1 MANQGAYCDFDVFAR
16 QILVVVSALAAPDQQ
31 SYVMSFHVLFTV
43 EWVKELRH
51 TCTHFFIELESGADM
66 IKKW

>member
-43 EWVKELRH
+43 E
-51 TCTHFFIELESGADM
+51 
-66 IKKW
+66 